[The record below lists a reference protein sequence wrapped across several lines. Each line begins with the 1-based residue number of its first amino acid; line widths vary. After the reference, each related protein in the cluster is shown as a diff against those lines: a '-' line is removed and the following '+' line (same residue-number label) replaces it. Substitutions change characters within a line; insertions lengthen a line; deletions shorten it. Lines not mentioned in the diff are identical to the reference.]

1 MKEKVECNRCT
12 SDNCFIKKYCSKEYL
27 EKISASKNQNF
38 YKKGDSIFRE
48 GNTMLGIHFIQKG
61 GVKVVTTNLNGREQV
76 VRLLSDGNILGHRVL
91 GNDKYYFNAIALMD
105 TEVCF
110 IDTNVFR
117 DTCMNSPDFSYN
129 LILFYALE
137 LRRTELRVKYHA
149 QMNIREKVAE
159 AFMYI
164 NEIFGTNPK
173 TKTLNIELSRQE
185 LADTAGTTPEQ
196 VTRQL
201 TDFENEKL
209 IFRKK
214 REIQIIN
221 LKGLGNIVR
230 NYKIE

>member
-1 MKEKVECNRCT
+1 MKDTASCNICHNT
-12 SDNCFIKKYCSKEYL
+12 NCFVKKYCSIDYL
-27 EKISASKNQNF
+27 EKVSSSKNQNF
-38 YKKGDSIFRE
+38 YKKGDTVFRE

-61 GVKVVTTNLNGREQV
+61 GVKVVTPNLNGREQV

-105 TEVCF
+105 TNVCF
-110 IDTNVFR
+110 VETSVFR
-117 DTCMNSPDFSYN
+117 DTCMNSPDFAYN

-159 AFMYI
+159 AFVYI

-201 TDFENEKL
+201 ADFESEKL

-221 LKGLGNIVR
+221 VAGLENIVR
-230 NYKIE
+230 DYKIE